1 MLTAARTDNPVPS
14 SLNKRGLISLPSQQ
28 TWRYLAAD
36 IGTEAEWCSAWN
48 LWFAW
53 PSHDCEVAAAAPAR
67 SRRMGVSPS
76 STWSSLLDCLSTT
89 RLPPEGST
97 YISLAKNGS
106 HGPPNPKEGG
116 KFHLAF
122 QPLLRRKPEKKEI
135 ESVSWVSSQQY
146 LAPRGRKTVVINIS
160 GC

>member
-1 MLTAARTDNPVPS
+1 MLTAARTDNSAPS
-14 SLNKRGLISLPSQQ
+14 SLNKWGLISLPSQQ

-36 IGTEAEWCSAWN
+36 VGSEAEWCSGWN

-53 PSHDCEVAAAAPAR
+53 PSPHDGEVAAAALAR
-67 SRRMGVSPS
+67 SRTMGVSPS

-89 RLPPEGST
+89 RIPPEGST

-146 LAPRGRKTVVINIS
+146 LAPQRKKNS
-160 GC
+160 SN